1 MWITEVAGVLRRTI
15 PTVNSTSARARP
27 NAGKKRNTEKN
38 ATTEKARIFSRGSYL
53 YVFYF

>member
-1 MWITEVAGVLRRTI
+1 MDGVLRRTV
-15 PTVNSTSARARP
+15 PTVNSTSARAKP

-53 YVFYF
+53 YVFYFNW

>member
-1 MWITEVAGVLRRTI
+1 MADVLRRTI
-15 PTVNSTSARARP
+15 PNVNSTSAGARP